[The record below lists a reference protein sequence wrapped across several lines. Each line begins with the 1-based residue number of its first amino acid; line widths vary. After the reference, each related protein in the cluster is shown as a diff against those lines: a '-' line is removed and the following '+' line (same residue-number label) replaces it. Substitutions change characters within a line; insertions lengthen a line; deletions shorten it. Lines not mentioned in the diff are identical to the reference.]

1 MLLQLDPSLL
11 VNFFKYKIGIKFQL
25 SLFYDSK
32 KKDVMEVEYQ
42 FISIDPSKFKLHD
55 SMKV

>member
-1 MLLQLDPSLL
+1 MLLQLDPRLL
-11 VNFFKYKIGIKFQL
+11 VNVKYKVGIKFQL

-32 KKDVMEVEYQ
+32 KKDIMEVEYQ